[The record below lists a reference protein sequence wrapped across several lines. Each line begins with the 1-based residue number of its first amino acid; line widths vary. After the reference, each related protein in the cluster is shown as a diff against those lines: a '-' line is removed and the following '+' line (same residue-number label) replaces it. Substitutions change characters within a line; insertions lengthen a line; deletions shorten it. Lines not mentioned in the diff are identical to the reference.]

1 MKVKLLKTNKAR
13 WTAVAV
19 AGVLLTGGLLG
30 LSARVSAQE
39 KTKVLGV
46 SAFSVGLLDDETGK
60 LLTGDNKDDSGLST
74 DLYYKFDENFKVELV
89 KDPTVEYVLNFYD
102 SEKGFLSFVG
112 FFDDDVQ
119 YDDLLSNEGSEDY
132 RYVKIEIIPLE
143 DNDEKVSWTEKAGYV
158 NQLKVTVSK

>member
-1 MKVKLLKTNKAR
+1 MKFLKTNKAR

-89 KDPTVEYVLNFYD
+89 KDPTVEYALNFYD
-102 SEKGFLSFVG
+102 SEKDFVSCSG
-112 FFDDDVQ
+112 LYDYDIQ
-119 YDDLLSNEGSEDY
+119 YDELLCNEDSGDY